1 MAEAKVSLDW
11 VESWSNVFGG
21 KDAVFHVR
29 VTSTEAFQGRAGW
42 RFSTHG
48 RTLSSREVDL
58 TLQPGQ
64 AETVE
69 IRLQVPEVKEG
80 VIFRTDLSISIFAL
94 GAGREAVAA
103 AALPIW
109 VFPENPFA
117 HQKERMKELKITL
130 FDPEGRTS
138 KVFDQMGIPYEERRN
153 VQALED
159 SKEGFLLV
167 GEGVSL
173 QEYRRLPEALIRAA
187 VQGRRALCLAPS
199 EGVVVIPGMG
209 DSDLPPPTSLL
220 FRREDLISSLDKRL
234 DGAGWPPEGKVAVS
248 TLVLKGAR
256 GSVAV
261 EVAEGNVGYSW
272 LEMGFSPAHG
282 KLVLCGFG
290 MVRQWEFGPTPRFFL
305 ARLFEYLNGPNPM
318 EDEK

>member
-21 KDAVFHVR
+21 KETVFHVR
-29 VTSTEAFQGRAGW
+29 ASSAEAFQGRAGW
-42 RFSTHG
+42 RFSAHG
-48 RTLSSREVDL
+48 ATLSGGEVDL
-58 TLQPGQ
+58 TLQPGK

-80 VIFRTDLSISIFAL
+80 VIFRTDLSTSIIAL
-94 GAGREAVAA
+94 GGGREPVAA
-103 AALPIW
+103 KTLPIW

-117 HQKERMKELKITL
+117 HQKERLKELKISL
-130 FDPEGRTS
+130 FDPEGHTS
-138 KVFDQMGIPYEERRN
+138 KVFDQMGIPYEERRD

-173 QEYRRLPEALIRAA
+173 RDYRRLPEALIRAS

-209 DSDLPPPTSLL
+209 DSDLPLPTSLL
-220 FRREDLISSLDKRL
+220 FRREDLIASLDKRL
-234 DGAGWPPEGKVAVS
+234 DGSGWPPGGKIAFS
-248 TLVLKGAR
+248 TLVLKGGR
-256 GSVAV
+256 GAVAV
-261 EVAEGNVGYSW
+261 EVAEGDEGYSW

-282 KLVLCGFG
+282 KLVFCGFG
-290 MVRQWEFGPTPRFFL
+290 MIRQWEFGPTPRFLL
-305 ARLFEYLNGPNPM
+305 ARLFEYLNCPNPM